1 VAAAPSQ
8 SAVTAGAG
16 GTLGLAVS
24 PMWELVTSL
33 RSLLRS
39 PRHPI
44 HGRWKSRVAPRLPQL
59 QLAILPALVDA
70 PILPHFL
77 QPPPA
82 PGSTFESELG
92 MIAALSASEIAT
104 ELGWAFGRR
113 DDPAAGMPRVLLP
126 LLTHPA
132 AATEQLVA
140 ELRAYWTMALAGSWL
155 RIEDF
160 LFADVERTGKCVSF
174 AAAPSMNPAYS
185 FAGTELSVAN
195 MHFAPISVPRAANG
209 WLIATVFSWPYDASI
224 ICNEVGIAWP
234 DRAPMLPYAPKGLA
248 NVWGDNRLPASD
260 ALASV
265 MSPARAKILTL
276 LVRPTSTSEI
286 ASALAMTPGGASQQL
301 ALLHSAGLVERSREG
316 HHVYYRLS
324 RRGRHLLA
332 LFADDV
338 D

>member
-1 VAAAPSQ
+1 VAAAPDQ
-8 SAVTAGAG
+8 SAVATRSG

-33 RSLLRS
+33 RSLMRS

-44 HGRWKSRVAPRLPQL
+44 HGSWRSRVTPRLAEL
-59 QLAILPALVDA
+59 NLALLPALVNA

-82 PGSTFESELG
+82 PESTFESELG
-92 MIAALSASEIAT
+92 MIAGLSASEIAT

-113 DDPAAGMPRVLLP
+113 DDPAAGVPRVLLP
-126 LLTHPA
+126 LLTHPV
-132 AATEQLVA
+132 AATEQLVD
-140 ELRAYWTMALAGSWL
+140 ELRAYWTMALAGSWA

-160 LFADVERTGKCVSF
+160 LLADVERTGKCVTY
-174 AAAPSMNPAYS
+174 AAVTSMNPAYS
-185 FAGTELSVAN
+185 VAGDELSVAN
-195 MHFAPISVPRAANG
+195 MHFAPIAVPRTADG
-209 WLIATVFSWPYDASI
+209 WLIATVFSWPHDASI

-234 DRAPMLPYAPKGLA
+234 DRAPMLPYAPVGLA
-248 NVWGDNRLPASD
+248 NLWDDGRLPGSD

-265 MSPARAKILTL
+265 ISPARARILAL
-276 LVRPTSTSEI
+276 LVRPTSTAEV
-286 ASALAMTPGGASQQL
+286 ASALAITPGGASQQL

-332 LFADDV
+332 LFVDDG